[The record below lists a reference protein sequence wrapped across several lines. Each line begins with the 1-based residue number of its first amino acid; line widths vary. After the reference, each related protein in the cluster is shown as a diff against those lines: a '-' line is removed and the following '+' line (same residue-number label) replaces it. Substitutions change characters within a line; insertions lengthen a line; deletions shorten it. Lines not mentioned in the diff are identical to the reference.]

1 MDNEKQSSEYCPEFS
16 ILIGLV
22 STEDR
27 DRILEVLESI
37 RKQQGSHTYE
47 VIIADRQHDYI
58 SSRLDED
65 YPEVQRITSPPK
77 MSLPELRTLALERA
91 SGAFIIITEDHN
103 VPSGNWLA
111 SMAQAFDEAP
121 EGTVAVGG
129 CVENGVCD
137 TPMDWATF
145 LCEYSYFLDP
155 VDEGVTSILPGMNV
169 AYHHSIFNDLDRVLL
184 TSGFWETT
192 VHPLLLEKGF
202 KLYSTNKIRLYH
214 CKRFSFGLFARQRF
228 IYSRY
233 YAGLRFTRS
242 QYVKRF
248 LACCATVLLPPLLL
262 YRTSRQIKAKNRLA
276 GELRSAIPLLLVFY
290 IILACGEMVGYVLGS
305 GDALARIE

>member
-1 MDNEKQSSEYCPEFS
+1 MGNKKQRSDDSPEFS

-22 STEDR
+22 STEDS
-27 DRILEVLESI
+27 DRILEAIESL
-37 RKQQGSHTYE
+37 RKQEGSHTYE
-47 VIIADRQHDYI
+47 VIIADRRHDEI
-58 SSRLDED
+58 SRRLDAD
-65 YPEVQRITSPPK
+65 YPEVQRIACPPQ
-77 MSLPELRTLALERA
+77 MSLPELRTLALEQA
-91 SGAFIIITEDHN
+91 GGTYVIVTEDHN
-103 VPSGNWLA
+103 VPSGNWFA

-129 CVENGVCD
+129 CVENGVYD
-137 TPMDWATF
+137 TPLDWATF

-155 VDEGVTSILPGMNV
+155 VDEGETNILPGMNV
-169 AYHHSIFNDLDRVLL
+169 AYHHSIFDDLDRTYL

-202 KLYSTNKIRLYH
+202 KLYSTNKIRLHH

-233 YAGLRFTRS
+233 YAGLRFTRG
-242 QYVKRF
+242 QYLKR
-248 LACCATVLLPPLLL
+248 LMACIATVLLPPLLL
-262 YRTSRQIKAKNRLA
+262 YRSIKQIRVKNRLA
-276 GELRSAIPLLLVFY
+276 SEFRSAIPILIVFY
-290 IILACGEMVGYVLGS
+290 VIWAYGEMVGYILGS